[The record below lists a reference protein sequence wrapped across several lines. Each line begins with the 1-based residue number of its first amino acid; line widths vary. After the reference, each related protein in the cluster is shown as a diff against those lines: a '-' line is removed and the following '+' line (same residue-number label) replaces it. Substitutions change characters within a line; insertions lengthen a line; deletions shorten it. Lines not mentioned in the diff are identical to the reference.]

1 MRLSE
6 SRFRRIVREE
16 ARRAL
21 QEMPYAGSLG
31 IRQGSDDFSFED
43 EDGNDFSAGADRN
56 IQGAV
61 KYARSGRFKN
71 QATKLYANFPRNVWL
86 ASWAGDPREIRTIA
100 SELDIGLGGEYAG
113 ERRIVGVDLVP
124 DGVRI
129 LEEIGFEAPARVGP
143 DDLVIL
149 HSISNVDRENLSSP
163 WMIFHSMFDDQAAAP
178 DNFIPSW
185 YDLDLDGMI
194 MNSDLKYSDGT
205 LLDDDTS
212 RLGEVLTM
220 GSAREGRIRTLGDV
234 VGEAI
239 TQELLTKGGF
249 RYKTEALDDESADV
263 MEEFAAGVR
272 QAANE
277 FRQST
282 RGKLLAVATS

>member
-1 MRLSE
+1 MRISE
-6 SRFRRIVREE
+6 SRIRRIIREE

-31 IRQGSDDFSFED
+31 IKQGSDDFEFEYED

-56 IQGAV
+56 IPGAV
-61 KYARSGRFKN
+61 KYARSSRFKN
-71 QATKLYANFPRNVWL
+71 QATKLYTNFPHNVWL

-100 SELDIGLGGEYAG
+100 SELDIGVGGEYTG
-113 ERRIVGVDLVP
+113 ERRVVGVDLVP

-163 WMIFHSMFDDQAAAP
+163 WMIFHSMFDDQGAAP

-185 YDLDLDGMI
+185 HDLDLEGMI
-194 MNSDLKYSDGT
+194 LSLKYSDGT
-205 LLDDDTS
+205 PFDDDTS
-212 RLGEVLTM
+212 RLGLVFTM
-220 GSAREGRIRTLGDV
+220 GSAREGRIRAAFDV

-249 RYKTEALDDESADV
+249 RYKTEALDDESIDI
-263 MEEFAAGVR
+263 MEDFAAAVR
-272 QAANE
+272 QAADE